1 MAVQRFSAARGKV
14 LEGSLRPKGKSTR
27 DQWLGKGRGMR
38 RNAGGGWILSAPAER
53 RHVLPESFAAV
64 STLSLGGREEAVCAF
79 ILFNRG
85 CKGDGRTR
93 GWAWCE
99 ISISSGCK
107 GHGLP
112 WRVRRNPWV
121 STGLREFGG
130 RAEPVEGAASCVGGV
145 NPVSEATDCFRGGS
159 RRRIC
164 LSKKD
169 DQGAFPPGRSSIC
182 GKLLRPLA
190 AAGGWESHGNRLQ
203 DGAQGEIEGESPA
216 GAGSTGWP
224 PWSGRDRSAREST
237 PSRRPAASGG
247 SAGLRF
253 SGDGKPGSR
262 APRPA
267 FKPRRIPGPPRL
279 SSFDPRLRRLPH
291 R

>member
-1 MAVQRFSAARGKV
+1 MA
-14 LEGSLRPKGKSTR
+14 
-27 DQWLGKGRGMR
+27 
-38 RNAGGGWILSAPAER
+38 AP
-53 RHVLPESFAAV
+53 V
-64 STLSLGGREEAVCAF
+64 
-79 ILFNRG
+79 
-85 CKGDGRTR
+85 DG
-93 GWAWCE
+93 AWCE

-203 DGAQGEIEGESPA
+203 DGAQGEIEGKAQPELDQQDGPLVRKGPVSQGIDSIPTACRIRWIGRTSVFRRWKA
-216 GAGSTGWP
+216 GVP
-224 PWSGRDRSAREST
+224 CRV
-237 PSRRPAASGG
+237 
-247 SAGLRF
+247 
-253 SGDGKPGSR
+253 
-262 APRPA
+262 
-267 FKPRRIPGPPRL
+267 RL
-279 SSFDPRLRRLPH
+279 
-291 R
+291 

>member
-1 MAVQRFSAARGKV
+1 MSGDRGHGGASGFPRPGKGAGVGAAAKGGNRRGTNGWGRGGGCGGMPAEGGFCPLPPNAATFFPNPLPRFPLCPLAAAKRPSARSSCSTEGARG
-14 LEGSLRPKGKSTR
+14 
-27 DQWLGKGRGMR
+27 M
-38 RNAGGGWILSAPAER
+38 AAP
-53 RHVLPESFAAV
+53 V
-64 STLSLGGREEAVCAF
+64 
-79 ILFNRG
+79 
-85 CKGDGRTR
+85 DGT
-93 GWAWCE
+93 WCE

-182 GKLLRPLA
+182 GKLLRPLRPRAVGRAMGIVCRTVHRARLKGKPSRSWINRMAPLVRKGPVSQGIDSIPTACSIRWIGRTSVFRRWKAGVPCA
-190 AAGGWESHGNRLQ
+190 ASRLQ
-203 DGAQGEIEGESPA
+203 TTSY
-216 GAGSTGWP
+216 
-224 PWSGRDRSAREST
+224 PWSST
-237 PSRRPAASGG
+237 
-247 SAGLRF
+247 
-253 SGDGKPGSR
+253 
-262 APRPA
+262 A
-267 FKPRRIPGPPRL
+267 FFI
-279 SSFDPRLRRLPH
+279 
-291 R
+291 

>member
-1 MAVQRFSAARGKV
+1 MPAEGGFCPLPPNAATFFPNPLPRFPLCPSAAAKRPSARSSCST
-14 LEGSLRPKGKSTR
+14 EGA
-27 DQWLGKGRGMR
+27 RGM
-38 RNAGGGWILSAPAER
+38 AAP
-53 RHVLPESFAAV
+53 V
-64 STLSLGGREEAVCAF
+64 
-79 ILFNRG
+79 
-85 CKGDGRTR
+85 DG
-93 GWAWCE
+93 AWCE

-182 GKLLRPLA
+182 GKLLRPLRPRA
-190 AAGGWESHGNRLQ
+190 VGRAMGIVCRTVHRARLKEKPSRSWISRM
-203 DGAQGEIEGESPA
+203 A
-216 GAGSTGWP
+216 

-237 PSRRPAASGG
+237 PSRRPAESGG

>member
-1 MAVQRFSAARGKV
+1 MPAEGGFCPLPPNAATFFPNPLPRFPLCPSAAAKRPSARSSCST
-14 LEGSLRPKGKSTR
+14 EGA
-27 DQWLGKGRGMR
+27 RGM
-38 RNAGGGWILSAPAER
+38 AAP
-53 RHVLPESFAAV
+53 V
-64 STLSLGGREEAVCAF
+64 
-79 ILFNRG
+79 
-85 CKGDGRTR
+85 DG
-93 GWAWCE
+93 AWCE

-130 RAEPVEGAASCVGGV
+130 RAEPLEVAASCVGGV

-203 DGAQGEIEGESPA
+203 DGAQGEIEGKAQPELDQQDGPLVRKGPVSQGIDSIPTACRIRWIGRTSVFRRWKA
-216 GAGSTGWP
+216 GVPCAASRLQTTSY
-224 PWSGRDRSAREST
+224 PWSST
-237 PSRRPAASGG
+237 AS
-247 SAGLRF
+247 F
-253 SGDGKPGSR
+253 
-262 APRPA
+262 
-267 FKPRRIPGPPRL
+267 I
-279 SSFDPRLRRLPH
+279 
-291 R
+291 